1 MIELYEG
8 VPGSGKSYYAVAE
21 RLLPWVRA
29 GRRLYVYVRGF
40 HLDRLAAFTGLP
52 LEDLQKQITLLW
64 PDEANVLT
72 LHQHVEPG
80 AAVFIDEAQ
89 TIFRALQRVEPSLLR
104 WLETHR
110 HYGVDVLMTCQDH
123 RQMTASV
130 TRLVEV
136 TVKFRRL
143 DRLGFKNRYQG
154 FIRGNPEEQ
163 EVIRTLT
170 GKYEPTIYQYY
181 ASYAQAG
188 VLEERQGVHVWKNP
202 KVALGVMGLTA
213 ALLLFVARPWV
224 TAGAEPIKP
233 LTSMTR
239 EQAAQMGGHTSAQA
253 EIPPSRQPMELS
265 PAASPRV
272 IRIVGG
278 GGYVEGPV
286 RKWRYLLESG
296 ELLTATQLAARYGIA
311 VREYQDGGVLKVQGE
326 GIVYGTGGD

>member
-40 HLDRLAAFTGLP
+40 HLDRLAAFTGIP
-52 LEDLQKQITLLW
+52 LDELAKQITLLW
-64 PDEANVLT
+64 PEESNVLT

-80 AAVFIDEAQ
+80 SAVFIDEAQ

-104 WLETHR
+104 WMETHR
-110 HYGVDVLMTCQDH
+110 HYGVDVLMTCQDY

-143 DRLGFKNRYQG
+143 DRLGFRNRYQG

-188 VLEERQGVHVWKNP
+188 VTEERKGVHVWTNP
-202 KVALGVMGLTA
+202 KVAMGLIGIA
-213 ALLLFVARPWV
+213 VALALFVARPWV
-224 TAGAEPIKP
+224 TAGAEPGKQLVQASKIAEKP
-233 LTSMTR
+233 VLLAPANPPVQELTP
-239 EQAAQMGGHTSAQA
+239 SASASVLKIRVLGVAGYQN
-253 EIPPSRQPMELS
+253 RQG
-265 PAASPRV
+265 R
-272 IRIVGG
+272 
-278 GGYVEGPV
+278 PV
-286 RKWRYLLESG
+286 WRYLLESG
-296 ELLTATQLAARYGIA
+296 ELLTASQIAGRYGLS
-311 VREYQDGGVLKVQGE
+311 VREIPEGGVMRLLGQGVTYE
-326 GIVYGTGGD
+326 PSGD

>member
-29 GRRLYVYVRGF
+29 GRRLYLYVRGF
-40 HLDRLAAFTGLP
+40 HLDRLAVFTGIP
-52 LEDLQKQITLLW
+52 LAELEKQITLLW
-64 PDEANVLT
+64 PEESNVLT

-104 WLETHR
+104 WMETHR
-110 HYGVDVLMTCQDH
+110 HYGVDILMTCQDY
-123 RQMTASV
+123 RQLTASV

-188 VLEERQGVHVWKNP
+188 VMEERKGVHVWKNP
-202 KVALGVMGLTA
+202 KVAMGVIGLTV
-213 ALLLFVARPWV
+213 ALALFIARPWV
-224 TAGAEPIKP
+224 TAGAESVRPRTQPAKTAEKP
-233 LTSMTR
+233 APLSLP
-239 EQAAQMGGHTSAQA
+239 AQES
-253 EIPPSRQPMELS
+253 PSTLS
-265 PAASPRV
+265 PAKSAPMIHMLGV
-272 IRIVGG
+272 A
-278 GGYVEGPV
+278 GYQDARGQQV
-286 RKWRYLLESG
+286 WRYLLESG
-296 ELLTATQLAARYGIA
+296 EWLTAAQIAGRYGVTVHEA
-311 VREYQDGGVLKVQGE
+311 REDGVMRLQGPGVTYE
-326 GIVYGTGGD
+326 PSGD

>member
-1 MIELYEG
+1 VIELYEG

-29 GRRLYVYVRGF
+29 GRRLYVYVHGF
-40 HLDRLAAFTGLP
+40 HLDRLAAFTGIP
-52 LEDLQKQITLLW
+52 LEELTKQITLLW
-64 PDEANVLT
+64 PEESRVMT

-80 AAVFIDEAQ
+80 SAVFIDEAQ
-89 TIFRALQRVEPSLLR
+89 TIFRALQRVESSLLR

-181 ASYAQAG
+181 SSYAQAG
-188 VLEERQGVHVWKNP
+188 VLEERKGVHVWKNP
-202 KVALGVMGLTA
+202 KVALGLIGLTA
-213 ALLLFVARPWV
+213 ALVLFVARPWV
-224 TAGAEPIKP
+224 TAGAEPVKQPI
-233 LTSMTR
+233 
-239 EQAAQMGGHTSAQA
+239 QAAQVAGELAGPAPLSLPAQNLASSAGAPALKIRVLGVAGYQD
-253 EIPPSRQPMELS
+253 RQG
-265 PAASPRV
+265 RQV
-272 IRIVGG
+272 
-278 GGYVEGPV
+278 
-286 RKWRYLLESG
+286 WRYLLESG
-296 ELLTATQLAARYGIA
+296 ELLTAAQIAGRYGLS
-311 VREYQDGGVLKVQGE
+311 VHEMREGGVMRLIGQG
-326 GIVYGTGGD
+326 VTYGPSGD

>member
-29 GRRLYVYVRGF
+29 GRRLYVYVHGF
-40 HLDRLAAFTGLP
+40 HLDRLSAFTGIP
-52 LEDLQKQITLLW
+52 LDELAKQITLLW
-64 PDEANVLT
+64 PEESSVMT

-80 AAVFIDEAQ
+80 SAVFIDEAQ
-89 TIFRALQRVEPSLLR
+89 TIFRALHRVEPSLLR

-110 HYGVDVLMTCQDH
+110 HYGVDVLMTCQDY

-181 ASYAQAG
+181 SSYAQAG
-188 VLEERQGVHVWKNP
+188 VLEERKGVHVWKNP
-202 KVALGVMGLTA
+202 KVALGLIGLTA
-213 ALLLFVARPWV
+213 ALVLFVARPWV
-224 TAGAEPIKP
+224 TAGAEPVKKNI
-233 LTSMTR
+233 
-239 EQAAQMGGHTSAQA
+239 QAAPVAGKPAG
-253 EIPPSRQPMELS
+253 
-265 PAASPRV
+265 PAALSLPAQDLASSAGAPTLKIRV
-272 IRIVGG
+272 LGVA
-278 GGYVEGPV
+278 GYQDRQGRQV
-286 RKWRYLLESG
+286 WRYLLESG
-296 ELLTATQLAARYGIA
+296 ELLTAAQIAGRYGLSVQE
-311 VREYQDGGVLKVQGE
+311 VREDGVMRLIGQGVT
-326 GIVYGTGGD
+326 YGPSGD